1 LGTCLFNCRLIKTLA
16 VSITVSI
23 FYIHSWAARPMN
35 TDDANIVDYKSC
47 QVESWYKK
55 NQNNSEFWSIPGCN
69 FGNDIEWSLGGVHQ
83 TAGSSDAANFWLG
96 QVKKRWIPVQDGQ
109 WGISSTVG
117 TIRST
122 NNRNVSTQDN
132 YINIPLTQSLFNN
145 RFIHINVGGVHHVM
159 QGTTQATWGL
169 GLEYPL
175 SSQLILISESFGEK
189 KTASKY
195 QVGLRFWIVPQR
207 LQLDTTYGNAWQ
219 GTQQDR
225 WMTIGLRVLT
235 APFLP

>member
-1 LGTCLFNCRLIKTLA
+1 MTLNG
-16 VSITVSI
+16 
-23 FYIHSWAARPMN
+23 HWAAFTKQLDLATLP
-35 TDDANIVDYKSC
+35 I
-47 QVESWYKK
+47 
-55 NQNNSEFWSIPGCN
+55 F
-69 FGNDIEWSLGGVHQ
+69 
-83 TAGSSDAANFWLG
+83 
-96 QVKKRWIPVQDGQ
+96 
-109 WGISSTVG
+109 
-117 TIRST
+117 
-122 NNRNVSTQDN
+122 
-132 YINIPLTQSLFNN
+132 
-145 RFIHINVGGVHHVM
+145 FIHINVGGVHHVM